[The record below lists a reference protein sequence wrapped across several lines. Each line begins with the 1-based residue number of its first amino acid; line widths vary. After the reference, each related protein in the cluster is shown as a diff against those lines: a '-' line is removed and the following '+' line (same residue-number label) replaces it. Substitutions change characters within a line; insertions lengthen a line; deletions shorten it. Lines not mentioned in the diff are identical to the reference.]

1 MAKDKEMAEK
11 AGEKSGF
18 LDSLASRGLF
28 MRLLMFSMLGMGL
41 ATGGFFLLFAVAV
54 LGLPEEI
61 VFQRG
66 FVLACLA
73 AGLLVGILNFL
84 LVRILLGAV
93 LKRLAASAGRLA
105 RGDLS

>member
-1 MAKDKEMAEK
+1 MAKEKEMAEK

-18 LDSLASRGLF
+18 LYSLASRGMF

-41 ATGGFFLLFAVAV
+41 VTGGFFLLFAVAV

-73 AGLLVGILNFL
+73 AGFLVGLLNYF
-84 LVRILLGAV
+84 LVRMLLGAV
-93 LKRLAASAGRLA
+93 LKRLSVSAGRLA